1 MKHKFLDNSLNLI
14 ISKYP
19 DISEEKL
26 EEFRYGLE
34 GFYLT
39 ISKMLIIIP
48 AAILL
53 NVFKEFIIILFFYNI
68 LRETAFGLHA
78 SKSWICLISSL
89 LIFVGVPLLAKYI
102 VISINLK
109 CILLAIAIIL
119 IYIYAPADTIKA
131 PIIKQKK
138 RDRFKIISTISCII
152 LSIVCLLSTS
162 TISTLILFSIY
173 IEIILILP
181 ITYKIFN
188 LPYNNYKNY
197 VPVLN

>member
-181 ITYKIFN
+181 VTYKIFN